1 MSPIKLASVIAASML
16 VMGAGTAFA
25 KNDSKEAASASGQES
40 QKPKKTDVGPRDGFP
55 ENHGM
60 EVAREHAN
68 EHAAFNR
75 HDSPGT

>member
-1 MSPIKLASVIAASML
+1 MSPIKLASVLAVSTLVVSAS
-16 VMGAGTAFA
+16 TAFA
-25 KNDSKEAASASGQES
+25 KNDAKANATASGQES

-75 HDSPGT
+75 HASPGT